1 VDALELSDTLRLVM
15 SKAAQVARKARDA
28 LVLDQDEAVDDVDGE
43 KVLP

>member
-28 LVLDQDEAVDDVDGE
+28 LAQDEAADDVDGE
-43 KVLP
+43 KVLR